1 MSAIRYQFLEHDS
14 ERVLMERATPKQE
27 KHRIEIVTDGVH
39 KLIYIDGMQ
48 LQQVLDVELPLEMG
62 EISPRITI
70 TLHPESVEVRKVDSQ
85 QFKDMQA
92 AQHPGE
98 RIIPPADN
106 KALCEA
112 LKASQHATD
121 AAWKAEV
128 LEQLKA
134 MNASIIQVTE
144 GLGVTVVNCVTR
156 RASDLPKEQCH
167 DR

>member
-1 MSAIRYQFLEHDS
+1 
-14 ERVLMERATPKQE
+14 MERATPKQE

-48 LQQVLDVELPLEMG
+48 LRQVLDVELPLEMDVL
-62 EISPRITI
+62 SPQITI

-85 QFKDMQA
+85 QFRDMRA

-106 KALCEA
+106 KSLCEA
-112 LKASQHATD
+112 LKASQHASD

-128 LEQLKA
+128 LGHLKTISQA
-134 MNASIIQVTE
+134 VISVTE
-144 GLGVTVVNCVTR
+144 NGNAMKVINTR
-156 RASDLPKEQCH
+156 
-167 DR
+167 